1 MRNAGGEYLFSI
13 GDRVVYPMHGA
24 GVIEAIEEREILGR
38 RKQYYIMKLPIGDM
52 QVMIPVDG
60 VDDVGLRQ
68 VISESDLE
76 RVLEVLA
83 GERTKMSANWNRRYR
98 ANAEKLRSG
107 NIFEV
112 AEVVRNLTLREREK
126 GLSTG
131 ERKMLDNAKQILVS
145 EVVLARNIAE
155 GEAHGLLEQAIGSAS
170 S

>member
-1 MRNAGGEYLFSI
+1 MFNI

-24 GVIEAIEEREILGR
+24 GIIESIEEREILGQ
-38 RKQYYIMKLPIGDM
+38 RKQYYIMKMPIGDM
-52 QVMIPVDG
+52 KVMIPVDG

-68 VISESDLE
+68 VIPHDDLD

-98 ANAEKLRSG
+98 ANAEKLKSG

-112 AEVVRNLTLREREK
+112 AEVVRNLTLREKEK

-131 ERKMLDNAKQILVS
+131 ERKMLENARQILIS
-145 EVVLARNIAE
+145 EVVLAIDIAE
-155 GEAHGLLEQAIGSAS
+155 ADAHTLLNHAMGQ
-170 S
+170 